1 MPMGE
6 GRVGTVLGMGLTHFP
21 PLCHPDAGLSAALR
35 WTLDDPDIPEELRRP
50 SGWPEP
56 MRAEWGDDEG
66 LAAAGRHR
74 AALVDGFH
82 RLRSELDSFRPDALL
97 IVGDDQY
104 ENFREDVIPP
114 FTLLAY
120 DDICA
125 RPWHPTQST
134 RGVMPKENVWGEGP
148 DTEFLVRG
156 RPDIA
161 TSLVASLLDQDFDV
175 AYAYKPLHHEGMPH
189 AFMNTLLFLDYDRTG
204 FTIPVLP
211 LAVNCYGR
219 RVISRTGGLS
229 RFANRAPFDPPSPNP
244 SRLMGLG
251 AALLEAILRSPWRI
265 ALIAS
270 SSWSHAFLTDRT
282 WRLQPDTPAD
292 RHLYQAF
299 VDGDWAAWRGTSL
312 EQIEDSGQ
320 QELLNWFVLA
330 GAMEKAKASL
340 TWSTFVET
348 AIFNT
353 NKVFACFEAVGAPET
368 TGA

>member
-1 MPMGE
+1 M
-6 GRVGTVLGMGLTHFP
+6 GTVLGMGLTHFP

-82 RLRSELDSFRPDALL
+82 RLRSELESFQPDALL

-134 RGVMPKENVWGEGP
+134 KGVMPKENVWGEGP

-156 RPDIA
+156 RRDIA
-161 TSLVASLLDQDFDV
+161 TALVASLLDQDFDV
-175 AYAYKPLHHEGMPH
+175 AYAYKPLHHQGMPH
-189 AFMNTLLFLDYDRTG
+189 AFMNTMLFLDYDRTG
-204 FTIPVLP
+204 FDFPVVP

-229 RFANRAPFDPPSPNP
+229 RFANKAPFDPPVPEPEPPHGSRCRAARGDSALALAHRPHRLLQLVPRLPGRSDVAPP
-244 SRLMGLG
+244 SR
-251 AALLEAILRSPWRI
+251 
-265 ALIAS
+265 
-270 SSWSHAFLTDRT
+270 HAGR
-282 WRLQPDTPAD
+282 P
-292 RHLYQAF
+292 
-299 VDGDWAAWRGTSL
+299 
-312 EQIEDSGQ
+312 
-320 QELLNWFVLA
+320 
-330 GAMEKAKASL
+330 ASL
-340 TWSTFVET
+340 PGLRGRRLGHV
-348 AIFNT
+348 AGHQP
-353 NKVFACFEAVGAPET
+353 GAD
-368 TGA
+368 